1 MKTILIGA
9 GRIGSVVAF
18 YLSRAGHDVTV
29 VARGTRLNALQRDG
43 AIVTTAGE
51 RASVQVVPE
60 LDPLTPCDLVI
71 VTVPEY
77 QVGPLLPLLSQC
89 RAKTVLLMFNT
100 FEGCARYR
108 SVIGPE
114 RFAFGFP
121 NMTAA
126 LVEQRLRFRVDGPG
140 MVTTLSRPELVTL
153 FNDAGLPG
161 EYERDMDGFL
171 RSHVA
176 LAVPL
181 FIAALLMWDR
191 DYHLTWQE
199 ARRLDDAWTDG
210 FDLVRSMGHPLKP
223 TIVAILSRM
232 PSSLR
237 ALALWAFSRSRLVK
251 DVGEFGP
258 RETRFLIDAMVAVS
272 PERTRHLRA
281 LRP

>member
-18 YLSRAGHDVTV
+18 CLSRAGHDVTV
-29 VARGTRLNALQRDG
+29 VARGARLNALQCDG
-43 AIVTTAGE
+43 AIVTTSGE
-51 RASVQVVPE
+51 RTSVHVVPE
-60 LDPLTPCDLVI
+60 FDPLIPCDLAI
-71 VTVPEY
+71 VTVLEH

-108 SVIGPE
+108 SVIGPD

-126 LVEQRLRFRVDGPG
+126 LVEQRVRFRVDGPG
-140 MVTTLSRPELVTL
+140 MTTTLSRPDLVTL
-153 FNDAGLPG
+153 FRHAGMPA

-181 FIAALLMWDR
+181 FIAALLMWKR
-191 DYHLTWQE
+191 ESHLTWKE
-199 ARRLDDAWTDG
+199 ARRLDEAWAEG
-210 FDLVRSMGHPLKP
+210 FDLVRSLGHALKP
-223 TIVAILSRM
+223 RIVAILSRT
-232 PSSLR
+232 PSLLR
-237 ALALWAFSRSRLVK
+237 VLLLWAFSRSRLVK
-251 DVGEFGP
+251 DTGEFGP
-258 RETRFLIDAMVAVS
+258 VETRFLIDAMLTVS